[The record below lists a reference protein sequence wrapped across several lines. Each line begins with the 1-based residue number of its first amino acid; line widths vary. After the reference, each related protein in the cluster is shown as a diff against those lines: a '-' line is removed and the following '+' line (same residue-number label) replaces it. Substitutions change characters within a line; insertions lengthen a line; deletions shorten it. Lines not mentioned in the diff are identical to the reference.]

1 MSVPALPD
9 VSRETNEKFQIYA
22 DLLRKWTAKINLVSK
37 ESLENLWERHI
48 VDSVQVYRQAPKEID
63 HWVDL
68 GSGGG
73 FPGVVAAIL
82 LAEAQPLARVTLV
95 ESDQRKCAFLRT
107 ALRKTGCHGEVIAS
121 RIETTPPLQA
131 SVLSARAL
139 ADLSTLLGY
148 AERHMHAT
156 GIALFP
162 KGAKWQQEVNES
174 QSKWQ
179 FALEVAKSA
188 TDPAAAI
195 LKISGV
201 TRV

>member
-107 ALRKTGCHGEVIAS
+107 ALRETGCHGEVIAS

-162 KGAKWQQEVNES
+162 KGAKWQQEVNEA